1 MIPSLDAIFSR
12 LRLRQLRLLIEL
24 DRCGSLHK
32 AAEAMA
38 ISQPGATKA
47 LREVEEV
54 LGVPL
59 FQRMPG
65 GLVANDV
72 GRCVVRYARLIHSDL
87 GHLREEVL
95 GIVQGQGGRLAVGS
109 IMGAMPTLVSALGRL
124 RRKQPQLAVE
134 IAENTS
140 ANLLAQLDEGR
151 LDLAI
156 CRPGLG
162 RNAAEYGF
170 VELAQEP
177 LAVVAHPQHPLAGA
191 AALKISDLSHY
202 RWVVYPANMPMRQ
215 ALERELSEA
224 GVAVSRYPLETFST
238 FATFMLLEDDPTLVA
253 VIPRAVAAFAEQ
265 RGLLVSLAVPLRALS
280 EPFGIVHRVA
290 APLSPAAR
298 LLVEELTAGEV

>member
-1 MIPSLDAIFSR
+1 MIPSLDSIFSR

-32 AAEAMA
+32 AAEAMG

-47 LREVEEV
+47 LREVEDV

-59 FQRMPG
+59 FQRQPS
-65 GLVANDV
+65 GLVANDA

-109 IMGAMPTLVSALGRL
+109 IMGAVPLLVTALGRL
-124 RRKQPQLAVE
+124 RRRQPQLAVE

-140 ANLLAQLDEGR
+140 ASLLTQLDEGR

-162 RNAAEYGF
+162 RNAADYAF
-170 VELAQEP
+170 HELAQEP

-191 AALKISDLSHY
+191 SELTVADLSQF
-202 RWVVYPANMPMRQ
+202 RWIVYPANMPMRQ

-224 GVAVSRYPLETFST
+224 GVEVPRYPLETSST
-238 FATFMLLEDDPTLVA
+238 FATFMLLEEDPTLVA
-253 VIPRAVAAFAEQ
+253 VIPRTVAAFAEQ
-265 RGLLVSLAVPLRALS
+265 RGLLMTLAVRLRALS
-280 EPFGIVHRVA
+280 EPFGVVYRQA
-290 APLSPAAR
+290 SPLSHAAR
-298 LLVEELTAGEV
+298 LLVDELIQGA

>member
-1 MIPSLDAIFSR
+1 MIPSLDSIFAR

-47 LREVEEV
+47 LREVEEI

-59 FQRMPG
+59 FVRQPS
-65 GLVANDV
+65 GLVANDA

-87 GHLREEVL
+87 GHLRDEVL
-95 GIVQGQGGRLAVGS
+95 GIVQGQGGHLAVGS
-109 IMGAMPTLVSALGRL
+109 IMGAMPLLVGALGRL
-124 RRKQPQLAVE
+124 RRKQEKLSIE

-156 CRPGLG
+156 CRPGVG
-162 RNAAEYGF
+162 RNTADYTF
-170 VELAQEP
+170 LELAHEP

-191 AALKISDLSHY
+191 QALEIGDLSHY
-202 RWVVYPANMPMRQ
+202 RWIVYPANMPMRQ

-224 GVAVSRYPLETFST
+224 GVEVPRYPLETSST
-238 FATFMLLEDDPTLVA
+238 FATFMLLEEDPTLVA
-253 VIPRAVAAFAEQ
+253 VIPSAVAAFAEQ
-265 RGLLVSLAVPLRALS
+265 RGLLVSLAVQLRALS
-280 EPFGIVHRVA
+280 EPFGVVHRVGS
-290 APLSPAAR
+290 PLSHAAQ
-298 LLVEELTAGEV
+298 LLVDELVMR

>member
-1 MIPSLDAIFSR
+1 MIPSLDSIFAR

-47 LREVEEV
+47 LREVEEI

-59 FQRMPG
+59 FVRQPS
-65 GLVANDV
+65 GLVANDA

-87 GHLREEVL
+87 GHLRDEVL
-95 GIVQGQGGRLAVGS
+95 GIVQGQGGHLAVGS
-109 IMGAMPTLVSALGRL
+109 IMGAMPMLVGALGRL
-124 RRKQPQLAVE
+124 RRKQAQLSVE

-156 CRPGLG
+156 CRPGVG
-162 RNAAEYGF
+162 RNTADYVF
-170 VELAQEP
+170 TELAHEP

-191 AALKISDLSHY
+191 KALDISALGQY
-202 RWVVYPANMPMRQ
+202 RWIVYPANMPMRQ

-224 GVAVSRYPLETFST
+224 GVEVPRYPLETSST
-238 FATFMLLEDDPTLVA
+238 FATFMLLEEDPTLVA
-253 VIPRAVAAFAEQ
+253 VIPSAVAAFAEQ
-265 RGLLVSLAVPLRALS
+265 RGLLVSLAVRLRALS
-280 EPFGIVHRVA
+280 EPFGVVHRVGS
-290 APLSPAAR
+290 PLSHAAQ
-298 LLVEELTAGEV
+298 LLVDELVTP

>member
-1 MIPSLDAIFSR
+1 MIPSLDSIFSR

-54 LGVPL
+54 LGVAL
-59 FQRMPG
+59 FQRQPS

-140 ANLLAQLDEGR
+140 ANLLAKLDEGR

-162 RNAAEYGF
+162 RNAADYAF

-191 AALKISDLSHY
+191 KALAVGDLSQY
-202 RWVVYPANMPMRQ
+202 RWVVYPANTPMRQ

-224 GVAVSRYPLETFST
+224 GVEVPRHPLETFST
-238 FATFMLLEDDPTLVA
+238 FATFMLLQDDPTLVA
-253 VIPRAVAAFAEQ
+253 VIPSAVAAFAHQ
-265 RGLLVSLAVPLRALS
+265 RGLLVSLAVQLRALS

-290 APLSPAAR
+290 APLSPTAR
-298 LLVEELTAGEV
+298 LLVDELTAN

>member
-1 MIPSLDAIFSR
+1 MIPALDTIFSR

-32 AAEAMA
+32 AAEAMG

-47 LREVEEV
+47 LREVEDI

-59 FQRMPG
+59 FQRQPS
-65 GLVANDV
+65 GLMANDV
-72 GRCVVRYARLIHSDL
+72 GRCVVRYACLIQSDL

-109 IMGAMPTLVSALGRL
+109 IMGAVPLLVGALGRL
-124 RRKQPQLAVE
+124 RRRQPQLAVE

-140 ANLLAQLDEGR
+140 ASLLGQLDEGR

-162 RNAAEYGF
+162 RNAGDYVF
-170 VELAQEP
+170 HELAQEP
-177 LAVVAHPQHPLAGA
+177 LAVVAHPQHPLA
-191 AALKISDLSHY
+191 ALPELTVADLSQF
-202 RWVVYPANMPMRQ
+202 RWIVYPANMPMRQ

-224 GVAVSRYPLETFST
+224 GIEVPRYPLETSST
-238 FATFMLLEDDPTLVA
+238 FATFMLLEEDPTLVA
-253 VIPRAVAAFAEQ
+253 VIPRTVAVFAEQ
-265 RGLLVSLAVPLRALS
+265 RGLLVSLAVRLRALS
-280 EPFGIVHRVA
+280 EPFGVVYRHA
-290 APLSPAAR
+290 SPLSHAAQ
-298 LLVEELTAGEV
+298 LLVDELVQGA